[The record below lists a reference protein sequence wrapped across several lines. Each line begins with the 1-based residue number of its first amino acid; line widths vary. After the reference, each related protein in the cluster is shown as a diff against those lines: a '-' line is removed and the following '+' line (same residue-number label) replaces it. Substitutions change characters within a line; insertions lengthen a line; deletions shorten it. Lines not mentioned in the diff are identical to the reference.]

1 MENVFVLSNMTFQIK
16 MENVNIVALLDV
28 VLVYL
33 EKKTF
38 ASNVMILERLQLM
51 VSVNVHPTCI

>member
-16 MENVNIVALLDV
+16 MENANIVALLDV

-38 ASNVMILERLQLM
+38 ASNVLILELLQLM

>member
-38 ASNVMILERLQLM
+38 ASNVLILELLQLM
-51 VSVNVHPTCI
+51 VSVNVHPICI